1 MNFARTLQLEHSLY
15 LNSPPRG
22 RSIIPVEMGF
32 YFAEDVVELVAAVSK
47 PVFSK
52 LEQIELQKYLT
63 WFVRTDLLA
72 PHERESVTHF
82 MARRVGI
89 QPLRMAWMSVA
100 HGALST
106 TQLRTYRDFVKR
118 LTTSQNVWL
127 MHGLVKLL
135 EASCE
140 RSNTHHALVR
150 LQPHRVFD
158 DNILEDVYWL
168 VRAADSYAI
177 VE

>member
-1 MNFARTLQLEHSLY
+1 MNFARTLQLEQSLY
-15 LNSPPRG
+15 LNSLPRG

-32 YFAEDVVELVAAVSK
+32 YFVNDIIELVAAVSK

-140 RSNTHHALVR
+140 RSNTHYPLVR
-150 LQPHRVFD
+150 LHRVFD
-158 DNILEDVYWL
+158 DSILEDVYWL